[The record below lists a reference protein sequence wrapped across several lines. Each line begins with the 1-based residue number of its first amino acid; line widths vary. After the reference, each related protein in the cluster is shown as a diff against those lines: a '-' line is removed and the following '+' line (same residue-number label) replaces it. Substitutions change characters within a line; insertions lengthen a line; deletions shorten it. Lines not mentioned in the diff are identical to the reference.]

1 MFKKICAS
9 VLTLVFASGV
19 LSGNAFAQSAND
31 QFQYDLLRQREQE
44 MINQQIYQ
52 QNENERR
59 QQGEQSQRTSGSTNS
74 GRSQPTRT
82 VIVDRFGAVAFDNT
96 ANSYG
101 YSSNQSSKAEAAQEA
116 IKSCAQ
122 SGCRIVGTYANTCA
136 AFAWGKTKSGGIT
149 RFEGGTTKEIAE
161 VVALQACNKKA
172 KNCQILMSEC
182 SKL

>member
-9 VLTLVFASGV
+9 VLVGVFASVV
-19 LSGNAFAQSAND
+19 LSGEAFAQCADGANL
-31 QFQYDLLRQREQE
+31 YDGVCYGVHGATPYGSVTGDGLPP
-44 MINQQIYQ
+44 
-52 QNENERR
+52 
-59 QQGEQSQRTSGSTNS
+59 QGSSGSTNS
-74 GRSQPTRT
+74 GYSQPPRT

-136 AFAWGKTKSGGIT
+136 AFAWGKTKSGGIS
-149 RFEGGTTKEIAE
+149 RFEGGVTKEIAE
-161 VVALQACNKKA
+161 ASALEACNKKA